1 MKVNKH
7 IDDFIRKEKEE
18 LVNPYLATRVLAKL
32 EKNNETVVFETVAP
46 IWKKLAVVVS
56 FALVIAVGFG
66 LGSMVKGDKEYISIN
81 INDAQLENLNLY
93 TMIDYDE

>member
-1 MKVNKH
+1 M
-7 IDDFIRKEKEE
+7 E
-18 LVNPYLATRVLAKL
+18 
-32 EKNNETVVFETVAP
+32 
-46 IWKKLAVVVS
+46 KLAVVVS

>member
-1 MKVNKH
+1 MKIDNY
-7 IDDFIRKEKEE
+7 IDDFISKEKEE
-18 LVNPYLATRVLAKL
+18 QVNPYLATRVLAKL
-32 EKNNETVVFETVAP
+32 EKNEEPVIFKAVAP
-46 IWKKLAVVVS
+46 LWKNLAIAAS

-93 TMIDYDE
+93 TLIDYDE